1 MKKKIFF
8 VFLLAMASVSY
19 ANTKSVDNKVVDEKV
34 EAVLKS
40 LSLRE
45 KIAFC

>member
-8 VFLLAMASVSY
+8 VLLLAMASVSY
-19 ANTKSVDNKVVDEKV
+19 VSAKSADNKVVDEKV
-34 EAVLKS
+34 ETVLRS

-45 KIAFC
+45 KIA